1 MRIAR
6 LAVLLLLLPALL
18 DAQQLPKTQIS
29 AYFTPQ
35 SVTYSD
41 SSGTMFN
48 GGFGAALNVFWSQR
62 FSTELSVGAEQ
73 SYYTIQAL
81 TPGGPNVEI
90 DRLRVESYPL
100 DLVARYHF
108 TNGTKWLPFIGG
120 GVRYVNAPSI
130 DADVPADSRTSAE
143 VTGGVIYQFSP
154 RWGLRMDVR
163 QLLTSS
169 AFYDANTKGSVG
181 LSWNF

>member
-1 MRIAR
+1 MRVAR

-18 DAQQLPKTQIS
+18 AAQQLPKTQIS

-35 SVTYSD
+35 FIAHSD
-41 SSGTMFN
+41 SAGTLFN

-73 SYYTIQAL
+73 AYYSL
-81 TPGGPNVEI
+81 HPVEEPASSAI
-90 DRLRVESYPL
+90 ERFRVESYPV
-100 DLVARYHF
+100 DLVARFHF
-108 TNGTKWLPFIGG
+108 INSTKWLPYIGG
-120 GVRYVNAPSI
+120 GLRYVDAPSV
-130 DADVPADSRTSAE
+130 DSRVPVQSRTSAE
-143 VTGGVIYQFSP
+143 ITGGVIYHFSP
-154 RWGLRMDVR
+154 RWGLRMDVK

-169 AFYDANTKGSVG
+169 EFYDTGTKGAVG